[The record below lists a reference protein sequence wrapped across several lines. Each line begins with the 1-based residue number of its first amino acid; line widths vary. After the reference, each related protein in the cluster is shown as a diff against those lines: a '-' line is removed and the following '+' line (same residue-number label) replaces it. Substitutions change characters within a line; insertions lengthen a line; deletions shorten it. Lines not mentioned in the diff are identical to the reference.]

1 MASAGEAA
9 AAAAEGARL
18 GVAAQVSSSS
28 PRGLVR
34 GREGLPGRD
43 GLVGRAAAAR
53 ALAAADAASIAG
65 IGEGRGQIW
74 NP

>member
-1 MASAGEAA
+1 MTSAGDAA
-9 AAAAEGARL
+9 AAAAEGALL

-34 GREGLPGRD
+34 GRD

-53 ALAAADAASIAG
+53 ALTTDAASIAG
-65 IGEGRGQIW
+65 IGVGECQGEIS